1 MRRLAAAAGDLPR
14 VRALVRAGVDVGA
27 VDEVRVVV
35 VVRDEERHLASAN
48 NGSEPRYGR

>member
-35 VVRDEERHLASAN
+35 VRDEERHLASAN
-48 NGSEPRYGR
+48 NDSEPRCGR